1 MVGMNDSPS
10 SPRPVNLGG
19 RPARWGKRHSANIR
33 FPAALH
39 AQLKQRADAAGLALT
54 EYVSLLLAPMHG
66 IELPD
71 PAPNREHKFPVP
83 LYAYALS
90 DQEQPELPLGA

>member
-1 MVGMNDSPS
+1 MVGMSDSPT

-33 FPAALH
+33 FPVVLH

-66 IELPD
+66 IDLPD
-71 PAPNREHKFPVP
+71 PAPNRKHKFPVP
-83 LYAYALS
+83 PFANAVD
-90 DQEQPELPLGA
+90 DQEQPALPLGA